1 MRKYFLIA
9 RSNLLR
15 TKGQTAAIAVLVF
28 IAALM
33 LNLWLML
40 SMDYKGNF
48 GRYHDKLNAGHV
60 TLAVESNDN
69 KVKNFIKKTL
79 DNDKNTTQYCIDDA
93 FVNGVS
99 FAYNGGEITTS
110 FIFLNK
116 KTAINR
122 TVERIEIVE
131 DSSYKSG
138 IYLPVLYSTDKNIQP
153 GKKISLKIGNITA
166 DYTICGF
173 TNCIMAGSHNCVMCT
188 ALFTDDQY
196 KELEEKEWSRKAF
209 FTSVRI
215 KDKTESEDFE
225 ASLKNSITS
234 KYPGIDTVSNSY
246 TLVSSSRY
254 ISQMICSGIIC
265 AMAFMVAFIAF
276 VVISSNVINYI
287 RENMKNI
294 GVLKAGGYESR
305 QIICAL
311 LIQFLEVTLVTAA
324 AGAGFSY
331 CLFPYINTMMASQT
345 GIPYKIKFLP
355 LPFLLAVAFI
365 EGTVFAAVWFSSHR
379 IKKIEPVVAIRQG
392 IQTHNFKRN
401 HIPLENTHMP
411 LNIAL
416 ALKTT
421 FSGIKQN
428 IIVCI
433 TMLLLSL
440 VLVFSGLMIV
450 NVILDMEPFIQM
462 VVGETADSSISVT
475 SDSSEKFLQIMEED
489 KRVEKVYLYHTVET
503 RHSGGAALM
512 ATLSD
517 DFSKLNNQNI
527 CIEGRFPKYDNET
540 AVAAKYA
547 KEKDLKIGGE
557 ITLEADGKEE
567 EYIISGFTQI
577 SNNLGKDCL
586 LTRDGYKR
594 MAGLAN
600 ESYSVNLKNGT
611 DIDKFNKEIADK
623 IGNGVQSVNIKA
635 VIDGSATVYVSLMAI
650 IVAAIIILS
659 LIVIIFVM
667 YLLVRT
673 MLNNKKRDYGI
684 MKAVG
689 FTTGQLMFQTA
700 ASFMPAVIIS
710 TAAGITI
717 SSFIINPLVALFLN
731 GIGIVKCTFKV
742 SALFNIVA
750 GTGLVVFTF
759 LAVCLLSFKIRKNA
773 PRELMAGE

>member
-1 MRKYFLIA
+1 MKKYFLIA
-9 RSNLLR
+9 RSNLRR
-15 TKGQTAAIAVLVF
+15 TKGQTVATAVLVF
-28 IAALM
+28 ITALM

-40 SMDYKGNF
+40 SMDYKSNF
-48 GRYHDKLNAGHV
+48 NRYHDKLNAGHV
-60 TLAVESNDN
+60 TLAVGSSDN
-69 KVKNFIKKTL
+69 KLKNFISKTL
-79 DNDKNTTQYCIDDA
+79 DNDSRTTQYCISDA
-93 FVNGVS
+93 FANNAS
-99 FAYNGGEITTS
+99 FGYNGGEISTS
-110 FIFLNK
+110 FVFLNK
-116 KTAINR
+116 QEAINR
-122 TVERIEIVE
+122 TVEKIEIVE

-173 TNCIMAGSHNCVMCT
+173 INSVMAGSHNCIMCT
-188 ALFTDDQY
+188 ALLTDDKY
-196 KELEEKEWSRKAF
+196 KELEEKEWTRKAL

-215 KDKTESEDFE
+215 KDKTESDDFE

-234 KYPGIDTVSNSY
+234 EYPGIDTASNSY
-246 TLVSSSRY
+246 ILVSSSRY

-265 AMAFMVAFIAF
+265 VMAFMTAFIAF

-287 RENMKNI
+287 QKNMKNI
-294 GVLKAGGYESR
+294 GVLKAGGYKSS
-305 QIICAL
+305 QIICTL
-311 LIQFLEVTLVTAA
+311 LIQFLYVTLLTSA

-355 LPFLLAVAFI
+355 LPFLLAIAFI
-365 EGTVFAAVWFSSHR
+365 AGTVFAAVWFSSHR
-379 IKKIEPVVAIRQG
+379 IKKIEPVVAIRHG

-411 LNIAL
+411 LNTAL

-428 IIVCI
+428 IIVCT
-433 TMLLLSL
+433 TMLVLSL
-440 VLVFSGLMIV
+440 VIVFSGLMIA
-450 NVILDMEPFIQM
+450 NVIVDMEPFINM
-462 VVGETADSSISVT
+462 VAGETSDSSISIPA
-475 SDSSEKFLQIMEED
+475 DSSERFLQIIEKD
-489 KRVEKVYLYHTVET
+489 KRVEKIYFYYTVET
-503 RHSGGAALM
+503 RHSGNAVLM

-517 DFSKLNNQNI
+517 DFSKLNNQDI

-547 KEKDLKIGGE
+547 KEKNLKIGSE
-557 ITLEADGKEE
+557 IILEADGKEE
-567 EYIISGFTQI
+567 KYIISGFTQI
-577 SNNLGKDCL
+577 SNNLGKDCM
-586 LTRDGYKR
+586 LTCDGYKR
-594 MAGLAN
+594 MAGLVN
-600 ESYSVNLKNGT
+600 ECYSVNLEDGT

-635 VIDGSATVYVSLMAI
+635 VIDSTATVYVSLMAI
-650 IVAAIIILS
+650 IVAGIIILS
-659 LIVIIFVM
+659 LIIVIFVM

-684 MKAVG
+684 MKAAG
-689 FTTGQLMFQTA
+689 FTTGQLIFQTA

-710 TAAGITI
+710 TAAGII
-717 SSFIINPLVALFLN
+717 LSSFIINPLVAFFLN

-742 SALFNIVA
+742 PVAFNIAA
-750 GTGLVVFTF
+750 GTGLVIFTF
-759 LAVCLLSFKIRKNA
+759 LAVCVMSFKIRKNA
-773 PRELMAGE
+773 PVELMAGE

>member
-1 MRKYFLIA
+1 MKKYFLIA
-9 RSNLLR
+9 RSNLRR
-15 TKGQTAAIAVLVF
+15 TKGQTVATAVLVF
-28 IAALM
+28 ITALM

-40 SMDYKGNF
+40 SMDYKSNF
-48 GRYHDKLNAGHV
+48 NRYHDKLNAGHV
-60 TLAVESNDN
+60 TLAVGSSDN
-69 KVKNFIKKTL
+69 KLKNFISKTL
-79 DNDKNTTQYCIDDA
+79 DNDSRTTQYCISDA
-93 FVNGVS
+93 FANNAS
-99 FAYNGGEITTS
+99 FGYNGGEISTS
-110 FIFLNK
+110 FVFLNK
-116 KTAINR
+116 QEAINR
-122 TVERIEIVE
+122 TVEKIEIVE

-173 TNCIMAGSHNCVMCT
+173 INSVMAGSHNCIMCT
-188 ALFTDDQY
+188 ALLTDDKY
-196 KELEEKEWSRKAF
+196 KELEEKEWTRKAL

-215 KDKTESEDFE
+215 KDKTESDDFE

-234 KYPGIDTVSNSY
+234 EYPGIDTASNSY
-246 TLVSSSRY
+246 ILVSSSRY

-265 AMAFMVAFIAF
+265 VMAFMTAFIAF

-287 RENMKNI
+287 QKNMKNI
-294 GVLKAGGYESR
+294 GVLKAGGYKSS

-311 LIQFLEVTLVTAA
+311 LIQFLYVTLLTSA

-331 CLFPYINTMMASQT
+331 CIFPYINTMMASQT

-355 LPFLLAVAFI
+355 LPFLLAIAFI
-365 EGTVFAAVWFSSHR
+365 AGTVFAAVWFSSHR

-411 LNIAL
+411 LNTAL

-428 IIVCI
+428 IIVCT
-433 TMLLLSL
+433 TMLVLSL
-440 VLVFSGLMIV
+440 VIVFSGLMIA
-450 NVILDMEPFIQM
+450 NVIVDMEPFINM
-462 VVGETADSSISVT
+462 VAGETSDSSISIPA
-475 SDSSEKFLQIMEED
+475 DSSERFLQIIEKD
-489 KRVEKVYLYHTVET
+489 KRVEKIYFYYTVET
-503 RHSGGAALM
+503 RHSGNAVLM

-517 DFSKLNNQNI
+517 DFSKLNNQDI

-547 KEKDLKIGGE
+547 KEKNLKIGSE
-557 ITLEADGKEE
+557 IILEADGKEE
-567 EYIISGFTQI
+567 KYIISGFTQI
-577 SNNLGKDCL
+577 SNNLGKDCM
-586 LTRDGYKR
+586 LTCDGYKR
-594 MAGLAN
+594 MAGLVN
-600 ESYSVNLKNGT
+600 ECYSVNLEDGT

-635 VIDGSATVYVSLMAI
+635 VIDSTATVYVSLMAI
-650 IVAAIIILS
+650 IVAGIIILS
-659 LIVIIFVM
+659 LIIVIFVM

-684 MKAVG
+684 MKAAG
-689 FTTGQLMFQTA
+689 FTTGQLIFQTA

-710 TAAGITI
+710 TAAGII
-717 SSFIINPLVALFLN
+717 LSSFIINPLVAFFLN

-742 SALFNIVA
+742 PVAFNIAA
-750 GTGLVVFTF
+750 GTGLVIFTF
-759 LAVCLLSFKIRKNA
+759 LAVCVMSFKIRKNA
-773 PRELMAGE
+773 PVELMAGE

>member
-1 MRKYFLIA
+1 MKKYFLIA
-9 RSNLLR
+9 RSNLRR
-15 TKGQTAAIAVLVF
+15 TKGQTVATAVLVF
-28 IAALM
+28 ITALM

-40 SMDYKGNF
+40 SMDYKSNF
-48 GRYHDKLNAGHV
+48 NRYHDKLNAGHV
-60 TLAVESNDN
+60 TLAVGSSDN
-69 KVKNFIKKTL
+69 KLKNFISKTL
-79 DNDKNTTQYCIDDA
+79 DNDSRTTQYCISDA
-93 FVNGVS
+93 FANNAS
-99 FAYNGGEITTS
+99 FGYNGGEISTS
-110 FIFLNK
+110 FVFLNK
-116 KTAINR
+116 QEAINR
-122 TVERIEIVE
+122 TVEKIEIVE

-173 TNCIMAGSHNCVMCT
+173 INSVMAGSHNCIMCT
-188 ALFTDDQY
+188 ALLTDDKY
-196 KELEEKEWSRKAF
+196 KELEEKEWTRKAL

-215 KDKTESEDFE
+215 KDKTESDDFE

-234 KYPGIDTVSNSY
+234 EYPGIDTASNSY
-246 TLVSSSRY
+246 ILVSSSRY

-265 AMAFMVAFIAF
+265 VMAFMTAFIAF

-287 RENMKNI
+287 QKNMKNI
-294 GVLKAGGYESR
+294 GVLKAGGYKSS
-305 QIICAL
+305 QIICTL
-311 LIQFLEVTLVTAA
+311 LIQFLYVTLLTSA

-355 LPFLLAVAFI
+355 LPFLLAIAFI
-365 EGTVFAAVWFSSHR
+365 AGTVFAAVWFSSHR

-411 LNIAL
+411 LNTAL

-428 IIVCI
+428 IIVCT
-433 TMLLLSL
+433 TMLVLSL
-440 VLVFSGLMIV
+440 VIVFSGLMIA
-450 NVILDMEPFIQM
+450 NVIVDMEPFINM
-462 VVGETADSSISVT
+462 VAGETSDSSISIPA
-475 SDSSEKFLQIMEED
+475 DSSERFLQIIEKD
-489 KRVEKVYLYHTVET
+489 KRVEKIYFYYTVET
-503 RHSGGAALM
+503 RHSGNAVLM

-517 DFSKLNNQNI
+517 DFSKLNNQDI

-547 KEKDLKIGGE
+547 KEKNLKIGSE
-557 ITLEADGKEE
+557 IILEADGKEE
-567 EYIISGFTQI
+567 KYIISGFTQI
-577 SNNLGKDCL
+577 SNNLGKDCM
-586 LTRDGYKR
+586 LTCDGYKR
-594 MAGLAN
+594 MAGLVN
-600 ESYSVNLKNGT
+600 ECYSVNLEDGT

-635 VIDGSATVYVSLMAI
+635 VIDSTATVYVSLMAI
-650 IVAAIIILS
+650 IVAGIIILS
-659 LIVIIFVM
+659 LIIVIFVM

-684 MKAVG
+684 MKAAG
-689 FTTGQLMFQTA
+689 FTTGQLIFQTA

-710 TAAGITI
+710 TAAGII
-717 SSFIINPLVALFLN
+717 LSSFIINPLVAFFLN

-742 SALFNIVA
+742 PVAFNIAA
-750 GTGLVVFTF
+750 GTGLVIFTF
-759 LAVCLLSFKIRKNA
+759 LAVCVMSFKIRKNA
-773 PRELMAGE
+773 PVELMAGE

>member
-1 MRKYFLIA
+1 MKKYFLIA
-9 RSNLLR
+9 RSNLRR
-15 TKGQTAAIAVLVF
+15 TKGQTVATAVLVF
-28 IAALM
+28 ITALM

-40 SMDYKGNF
+40 SMDYKSNF
-48 GRYHDKLNAGHV
+48 NRYHDKLNAGHV
-60 TLAVESNDN
+60 TLAVGSSDN
-69 KVKNFIKKTL
+69 KLKNFISKTL
-79 DNDKNTTQYCIDDA
+79 DNDSRTTQYCISDA
-93 FVNGVS
+93 FANNAS
-99 FAYNGGEITTS
+99 FGYNGGEISTS
-110 FIFLNK
+110 FVFLNK
-116 KTAINR
+116 QEAINR
-122 TVERIEIVE
+122 TVEKIEIVE

-173 TNCIMAGSHNCVMCT
+173 INSVMAGSHNCIMCT
-188 ALFTDDQY
+188 ALLTDDKY
-196 KELEEKEWSRKAF
+196 KELEEKEWTRKAL

-215 KDKTESEDFE
+215 KDKTESDDFE

-234 KYPGIDTVSNSY
+234 EYPGIDTASNSY
-246 TLVSSSRY
+246 ILVSSSRY

-265 AMAFMVAFIAF
+265 VMAFMTAFIAF

-287 RENMKNI
+287 QKNMKNI
-294 GVLKAGGYESR
+294 GVLKAGGYKSS
-305 QIICAL
+305 QIICTL
-311 LIQFLEVTLVTAA
+311 LIQFLYVTLLTSA

-355 LPFLLAVAFI
+355 LPFLLAIAFI
-365 EGTVFAAVWFSSHR
+365 AGTVFAAVWFSSHR

-411 LNIAL
+411 LNTAL

-428 IIVCI
+428 IIVCT
-433 TMLLLSL
+433 TMLVLSL
-440 VLVFSGLMIV
+440 VIVFSGLMIA
-450 NVILDMEPFIQM
+450 NVIVDMEPFINM
-462 VVGETADSSISVT
+462 VAGETSDSSISIPA
-475 SDSSEKFLQIMEED
+475 DSSERFLQIIEKD
-489 KRVEKVYLYHTVET
+489 KRVEKIYFYYTVET
-503 RHSGGAALM
+503 RHSGNAVLM

-517 DFSKLNNQNI
+517 DFSKLNNQDI

-547 KEKDLKIGGE
+547 KEKNLKIGSE
-557 ITLEADGKEE
+557 IMLEADGKEE
-567 EYIISGFTQI
+567 KYIISGFTQI
-577 SNNLGKDCL
+577 SNNLGKDCM
-586 LTRDGYKR
+586 LTCDGYKR
-594 MAGLAN
+594 MAGLVN
-600 ESYSVNLKNGT
+600 ECYSVNLEDGT

-635 VIDGSATVYVSLMAI
+635 VIDSTATVYVSLMAI
-650 IVAAIIILS
+650 IVAGIIILS
-659 LIVIIFVM
+659 LIIVIFVM

-684 MKAVG
+684 MKAAG
-689 FTTGQLMFQTA
+689 FTTGQLIFQTA

-710 TAAGITI
+710 TAAGII
-717 SSFIINPLVALFLN
+717 LSSFIINPLVAFFLN

-742 SALFNIVA
+742 PVAFNIAA
-750 GTGLVVFTF
+750 GTGLVIFTF
-759 LAVCLLSFKIRKNA
+759 LAVCVMSFKIRKNA
-773 PRELMAGE
+773 PVALMAGE

>member
-1 MRKYFLIA
+1 MKKYFLIA
-9 RSNLLR
+9 RSNLRR
-15 TKGQTAAIAVLVF
+15 TKGQTVATAVLVF
-28 IAALM
+28 ITALM

-40 SMDYKGNF
+40 SMDYKSNF
-48 GRYHDKLNAGHV
+48 NRYHDKLNAGHV
-60 TLAVESNDN
+60 TLAVGSSDN
-69 KVKNFIKKTL
+69 KLKNFISKTL
-79 DNDKNTTQYCIDDA
+79 DNDSRTTQYCISDA
-93 FVNGVS
+93 FANNAS
-99 FAYNGGEITTS
+99 FGYNGGEISTS
-110 FIFLNK
+110 FVFLNK
-116 KTAINR
+116 QEAINR
-122 TVERIEIVE
+122 TVEKIEIVE

-173 TNCIMAGSHNCVMCT
+173 INSVMAGSHNCIMCT
-188 ALFTDDQY
+188 ALLTDDKY
-196 KELEEKEWSRKAF
+196 KELEEKEWTRKAL

-215 KDKTESEDFE
+215 KDKTESDDFE

-234 KYPGIDTVSNSY
+234 EYPGIDTASNSY
-246 TLVSSSRY
+246 ILVSSSRY

-265 AMAFMVAFIAF
+265 VMAFMTAFIAF

-287 RENMKNI
+287 QKNMKNI
-294 GVLKAGGYESR
+294 GVLKAGGYKSS
-305 QIICAL
+305 QIICTL
-311 LIQFLEVTLVTAA
+311 LIQFLYVTLLTSA

-355 LPFLLAVAFI
+355 LPFLLAITFI
-365 EGTVFAAVWFSSHR
+365 AGTVFAAVWFSSHR

-411 LNIAL
+411 LNTAL

-428 IIVCI
+428 IIVCT
-433 TMLLLSL
+433 TMLVLSL
-440 VLVFSGLMIV
+440 VIVFSGLMIA
-450 NVILDMEPFIQM
+450 NVIVDMEPFINM
-462 VVGETADSSISVT
+462 VAGETSDSSISIPA
-475 SDSSEKFLQIMEED
+475 DSSERFLQIIEKD
-489 KRVEKVYLYHTVET
+489 KRVEKIYFYYTVET
-503 RHSGGAALM
+503 RHSGNAVLM

-517 DFSKLNNQNI
+517 DFSKLNNQDI

-547 KEKDLKIGGE
+547 KEKNLKIGSE
-557 ITLEADGKEE
+557 IMLEADGKEE
-567 EYIISGFTQI
+567 KYIISGFTQI
-577 SNNLGKDCL
+577 SNNLGKDCM
-586 LTRDGYKR
+586 LTCDGYKR
-594 MAGLAN
+594 MAGLVN
-600 ESYSVNLKNGT
+600 ECYSVNLEDGT

-635 VIDGSATVYVSLMAI
+635 VIDSTATVYVSLMAI
-650 IVAAIIILS
+650 IVAGIIILS
-659 LIVIIFVM
+659 LIIVIFVM

-684 MKAVG
+684 MKAAG
-689 FTTGQLMFQTA
+689 FTTGQLIFQTA

-710 TAAGITI
+710 TAAGII
-717 SSFIINPLVALFLN
+717 LSSFIINPLVAFFLN

-742 SALFNIVA
+742 PVAFNIAA
-750 GTGLVVFTF
+750 GTGLVIFTF
-759 LAVCLLSFKIRKNA
+759 LAVCVMSFKIRKNA
-773 PRELMAGE
+773 PVALMAGE

>member
-1 MRKYFLIA
+1 MKKYFLIA
-9 RSNLLR
+9 RSNLRR
-15 TKGQTAAIAVLVF
+15 TKGQTVATAVLVF
-28 IAALM
+28 ITALM

-40 SMDYKGNF
+40 SMDYKSNF
-48 GRYHDKLNAGHV
+48 NRYHDKLNAGHV
-60 TLAVESNDN
+60 TLAVGSSDN
-69 KVKNFIKKTL
+69 KLKNFISKTL
-79 DNDKNTTQYCIDDA
+79 DNDSRTTQYCISDA
-93 FVNGVS
+93 FANNAS
-99 FAYNGGEITTS
+99 FGYNGGEISTS
-110 FIFLNK
+110 FVFLNK
-116 KTAINR
+116 QEAINR
-122 TVERIEIVE
+122 TVEKIEIVE

-173 TNCIMAGSHNCVMCT
+173 INSVMAGSHNCIMCT
-188 ALFTDDQY
+188 ALLTDDKY
-196 KELEEKEWSRKAF
+196 KELEEKEWTRKAL

-215 KDKTESEDFE
+215 KDKTESDDFE

-234 KYPGIDTVSNSY
+234 EYPGIDTASNSY
-246 TLVSSSRY
+246 ILVSSSRY

-265 AMAFMVAFIAF
+265 VMAFMTAFIAF

-287 RENMKNI
+287 QKNMKNI
-294 GVLKAGGYESR
+294 GVLKAGGYKSS
-305 QIICAL
+305 QIICTL
-311 LIQFLEVTLVTAA
+311 LIQFLYVTLLTSA

-331 CLFPYINTMMASQT
+331 CIFPYINTMMASQT

-355 LPFLLAVAFI
+355 LPFLLAIAFI
-365 EGTVFAAVWFSSHR
+365 AGTVFAAVWFSSHR

-411 LNIAL
+411 LNTAL

-428 IIVCI
+428 IIVCT
-433 TMLLLSL
+433 TMLVLSL
-440 VLVFSGLMIV
+440 VIVFSGLMIA
-450 NVILDMEPFIQM
+450 NVIVDMEPFINM
-462 VVGETADSSISVT
+462 VAGETSDSSISIPA
-475 SDSSEKFLQIMEED
+475 DSSERFLQIIEKD
-489 KRVEKVYLYHTVET
+489 KRVEKIYFYYTVET
-503 RHSGGAALM
+503 RHSGNAVLM

-517 DFSKLNNQNI
+517 DFSKLNNQDI

-547 KEKDLKIGGE
+547 KEKNLKIGSE
-557 ITLEADGKEE
+557 IILEADGKEE
-567 EYIISGFTQI
+567 KYIISGFTQI
-577 SNNLGKDCL
+577 SNNLGKDCM
-586 LTRDGYKR
+586 LTCDGYKR
-594 MAGLAN
+594 MAGLVN
-600 ESYSVNLKNGT
+600 ECYSVNLEDGT

-635 VIDGSATVYVSLMAI
+635 VIDSTATVYVSLMAI
-650 IVAAIIILS
+650 IVAGIIILS
-659 LIVIIFVM
+659 LIIVIFVM

-684 MKAVG
+684 MKAAG
-689 FTTGQLMFQTA
+689 FTTGQLIFQTA

-710 TAAGITI
+710 TAAGII
-717 SSFIINPLVALFLN
+717 LSSFIINPLVAFFLN

-742 SALFNIVA
+742 PVAFNIAA
-750 GTGLVVFTF
+750 GTGLVIFTF
-759 LAVCLLSFKIRKNA
+759 LAVCVMSFKIRKNA
-773 PRELMAGE
+773 PVELMAGE